1 MAGDSSPP
9 RPSSPKRPKF
19 DGSSSSGAREVIVEC
34 IVSNFGVVEVPQ
46 LTRTNYHEWSL
57 VTQVNLEALELW
69 DAVEVECKDRAKDRR
84 ALAAILRGVPPDM
97 KSRLAKK
104 KSAKEAWAAL
114 KEMRVGDNRVKSS
127 VVQRLVME
135 FENIT
140 LCDRESV
147 DDFAMHVI
155 GLVDKLGELGE
166 EMEDSR
172 VVKKMLRV
180 VRKRYKQVAVS
191 IEMHSD
197 LNKMSVEE
205 LIGRLRVAEDADA
218 EEAADGIEKGVQQL
232 LLTEEQWK
240 ARRRQRGGKE
250 RARGGGSGHGGD
262 RDEDDRNSTC
272 SGASGRSGRRNRGRC
287 FNCGE
292 RGHIAKQCPKARDCK
307 ALLADAVE
315 EPALV

>member
-19 DGSSSSGAREVIVEC
+19 DGSSGSGAREVVVER
-34 IVSNFGVVEVPQ
+34 IVSNSGVVEVLQ

-69 DAVEVECKDRAKDRR
+69 DAVEVECKDRANDRR

-140 LCDRESV
+140 LHDRESV

-205 LIGRLRVAEDADA
+205 LIGRLRVAEDAGA
-218 EEAADGIEKGVQQL
+218 EEDADGIEKGAQ
-232 LLTEEQWK
+232 
-240 ARRRQRGGKE
+240 
-250 RARGGGSGHGGD
+250 
-262 RDEDDRNSTC
+262 
-272 SGASGRSGRRNRGRC
+272 
-287 FNCGE
+287 
-292 RGHIAKQCPKARDCK
+292 
-307 ALLADAVE
+307 
-315 EPALV
+315 

>member
-1 MAGDSSPP
+1 
-9 RPSSPKRPKF
+9 
-19 DGSSSSGAREVIVEC
+19 
-34 IVSNFGVVEVPQ
+34 
-46 LTRTNYHEWSL
+46 
-57 VTQVNLEALELW
+57 
-69 DAVEVECKDRAKDRR
+69 
-84 ALAAILRGVPPDM
+84 M

-140 LCDRESV
+140 LRDRESV
-147 DDFAMHVI
+147 DDFAMRVI

-166 EMEDSR
+166 EMEDSH

-232 LLTEEQWK
+232 LLTEEQWE

-250 RARGGGSGHGGD
+250 RAHGGGSGHGGD

-292 RGHIAKQCPKARDCK
+292 RGHIAKHCPKARDGK
-307 ALLADAVE
+307 ALLADADE
-315 EPALV
+315 EPMLL

>member
-1 MAGDSSPP
+1 MAGDSSSP

-19 DGSSSSGAREVIVEC
+19 DGSSGSGAREVVVER
-34 IVSNFGVVEVPQ
+34 IVSNSGVVEVPQ

-114 KEMRVGDNRVKSS
+114 KEMRVGDNCVKSS

-140 LCDRESV
+140 RDRESV
-147 DDFAMHVI
+147 DDFAMRVI

-205 LIGRLRVAEDADA
+205 LIGRLCVAEDADA
-218 EEAADGIEKGVQQL
+218 DEATDGIEKGVQQL
-232 LLTEEQWK
+232 LLTEEQWE

-250 RARGGGSGHGGD
+250 RARRGGGGHGGD

-272 SGASGRSGRRNRGRC
+272 SGASGRSGRRHRGRC

-292 RGHIAKQCPKARDCK
+292 RGHIAKYCPKSRGGK

-315 EPALV
+315 EPALL

>member
-1 MAGDSSPP
+1 
-9 RPSSPKRPKF
+9 
-19 DGSSSSGAREVIVEC
+19 
-34 IVSNFGVVEVPQ
+34 
-46 LTRTNYHEWSL
+46 
-57 VTQVNLEALELW
+57 
-69 DAVEVECKDRAKDRR
+69 
-84 ALAAILRGVPPDM
+84 
-97 KSRLAKK
+97 
-104 KSAKEAWAAL
+104 
-114 KEMRVGDNRVKSS
+114 MRVGDNRVKSS

-140 LCDRESV
+140 LHDRESV

-155 GLVDKLGELGE
+155 GLIDKLGELGE

-232 LLTEEQWK
+232 LLTG
-240 ARRRQRGGKE
+240 AVGGAAAPAAME
-250 RARGGGSGHGGD
+250 AIMTRTTATARARGQAGVRGAATEGGASTTASAATSPSIAPRRGTARRCWRTPTRSRHCFELGRVTMSSLGGD
-262 RDEDDRNSTC
+262 C
-272 SGASGRSGRRNRGRC
+272 
-287 FNCGE
+287 
-292 RGHIAKQCPKARDCK
+292 
-307 ALLADAVE
+307 
-315 EPALV
+315 

>member
-1 MAGDSSPP
+1 MAGDSSSP
-9 RPSSPKRPKF
+9 RSSSPKRSKF
-19 DGSSSSGAREVIVEC
+19 DGSSGSGAREVVVER
-34 IVSNFGVVEVPQ
+34 IVSNSGVVEVPQ

-69 DAVEVECKDRAKDRR
+69 DAVEVECKDSAKDRR

-140 LCDRESV
+140 LCDREAV

-172 VVKKMLRV
+172 VVKKMLCV

-191 IEMHSD
+191 IVMHSD
-197 LNKMSVEE
+197 LNKMLVVF
-205 LIGRLRVAEDADA
+205 LRV
-218 EEAADGIEKGVQQL
+218 
-232 LLTEEQWK
+232 
-240 ARRRQRGGKE
+240 
-250 RARGGGSGHGGD
+250 
-262 RDEDDRNSTC
+262 
-272 SGASGRSGRRNRGRC
+272 
-287 FNCGE
+287 
-292 RGHIAKQCPKARDCK
+292 
-307 ALLADAVE
+307 
-315 EPALV
+315 